1 MSGWRIPLSDLD
13 YGEAETEAALRVLA
27 SKWLSSGPEV
37 EAFEREFAEMLD
49 VPHAIACSSATAG
62 LHLALLVAAVGPDDE
77 VIQPALNFV
86 AAANMTIASG
96 ARPVFGDIVA
106 PTEPTLDPDQIER
119 LIGPKT
125 KAVVVMHY
133 GGNLCRMAEIARL
146 CGRRGITLIE
156 DACHAVGARYE
167 DGTGRLPDGAM
178 AGAIGNL
185 GVFSFFS
192 NKNLATG
199 EGGMVVARRAEL
211 AERLR
216 LLRSHGMTSVSWD
229 RHRGHASSYG
239 VPVQGYNYRLDELH
253 AALGRAQLAKLAR
266 NNARR
271 RALLNLYRT
280 RIAAADGWSMPFED
294 RGEHGAGHLMVA
306 LAPDEAERD
315 RAVQRLREA
324 QIQSS
329 LHYPCIADFECFGA
343 WRHASLPIT
352 RDFVARTITLPLYPA
367 MSPDHVDLVC
377 DVLLAC

>member
-1 MSGWRIPLSDLD
+1 MGDWRIPLSELD

-37 EAFEREFAEMLD
+37 EAFEREFAQMLE

-62 LHLALLVAAVGPDDE
+62 LHLALLAAAVGPGDE

-96 ARPVFGDIVA
+96 ARPVFGDIA
-106 PTEPTLDPDQIER
+106 AATEPTLDPDQIER
-119 LIGPKT
+119 LIGPRT

-133 GGNLCRMAEIARL
+133 GGALCRMAEIAQL
-146 CGRRGITLIE
+146 CGRRGIALIE
-156 DACHAVGARYE
+156 DACHAVGARYD
-167 DGTGRLPDGAM
+167 DGSGHAPDGVM
-178 AGAIGNL
+178 AGAIGDL

-199 EGGMVVARRAEL
+199 EGGMIVTHRAAL

-216 LLRSHGMTSVSWD
+216 LLRSHGMTSATWD

-239 VPVQGYNYRLDELH
+239 VLAHGYNYRLDELH

-271 RALLNLYRT
+271 RALQTLYRT
-280 RIAAADGWSMPFED
+280 RIAAAEGWSMPFMD
-294 RGEHGAGHLMVA
+294 RVEHGAGHLMVA
-306 LAPDEAERD
+306 LAPDRAERD
-315 RAVQRLREA
+315 RAVQRLRDA
-324 QIQSS
+324 RIQSS
-329 LHYPCIADFECFGA
+329 LHYPCVADFEAFAA
-343 WRHASLPIT
+343 WRDAALPKT